1 MRNQTKA
8 LAALFGLIVAL
19 CAMLG
24 SGRATVAA
32 PNLTSLKIGWQSTWA
47 TQGQLS
53 LILQKTPILEEN
65 GIKGEFLS
73 FVYGGPL
80 NEAAV
85 AGAVDVVLTADQP
98 ALTLLSKDPNW
109 EIVGRLMYNSGA
121 IVVPAKSQLNS
132 VQDLKG
138 KSVAVPFVAAVHRVL
153 IRKEEEAGLQPGMDV
168 TNINLGM
175 SEILTLAE
183 AGKGASFGQVDAAA
197 LWDPAPLVLEAKGL
211 ARTISR
217 GNILALVLM
226 RKPYSSDPALREKL
240 MNAIS
245 SAYVFYRSN
254 RQSANAW
261 FAEAARLDFDSTI
274 LDKAASVEP
283 NLQGSAPPNVKLSPE
298 DIKALEDV
306 EKFMLQQKLIS
317 VPVNVRA
324 KVAGLG

>member
-1 MRNQTKA
+1 MRNQMKVFATLIA
-8 LAALFGLIVAL
+8 VTAAL
-19 CAMLG
+19 CSMLG
-24 SGRATVAA
+24 SGRAAVAA
-32 PNLTSLKIGWQSTWA
+32 PTLTSLKIGWQSTWA

-73 FVYGGPL
+73 FPYGGPL
-80 NEAAV
+80 NEAAL

-98 ALTLLSKDPNW
+98 ALTLLSKDPSW

-121 IVVPAKSQLNS
+121 IVVPAKSHLNS

-153 IRKEEEAGLQPGMDV
+153 IRKEEEAGLKPGMNV
-168 TNINLGM
+168 TNINLGI
-175 SEILTLAE
+175 SEILSLAE

-197 LWDPAPLVLEAKGL
+197 LWDPAPLILEAKGL

-217 GNILALVLM
+217 GDILALVLM
-226 RKPYSSDPALREKL
+226 RKPYSSDPALREKF

-245 SAYVFYRSN
+245 SAYIYYRSN
-254 RQSANAW
+254 RQAANDW
-261 FAEAARLDFDSTI
+261 FTEAARLDFDSTI

-283 NLQGSAPPNVKLSPE
+283 NLQGSAPPNVTLSPE
-298 DIKALEDV
+298 DMMALQDV
-306 EKFMLQQKLIS
+306 ERFMLQQKLIT
-317 VPVNVRA
+317 VPVDVPAR
-324 KVAGLG
+324 VAGLK